1 MADVPTLR
9 SMEDFLIN
17 PTFDAMDDRHRSP
30 ASLAVDGCVSTS
42 PPVGMFSLE
51 KVPKTPEASATMRS
65 FVEEPFFWRGYTSEE
80 EVASPVEA
88 DDLSFR
94 SATSPSP
101 CPSQLGDAP
110 FSEPFAQ
117 GGYRVEQQCSKAQA
131 ITFVSAGKARIVSLP
146 KAVVDSPTVSRPK
159 RPATDTSLQLP
170 RSRFHSGETDTSTTS
185 FQNSP
190 RALTHTSSEKSPVS
204 TPTSSIAEQPK
215 KGRNML
221 RRRPSLPV
229 LAATARFHAATASPL
244 STFHSQSTDFLNHD
258 PFPSAEQMSPPMT
271 PTKRKLHKFS
281 SSLGLGVL
289 AKGAKSATSPDGSV
303 SEDIEAAPG
312 PEPILATTLAMPAR
326 RPSTRTKMI
335 PRGANERAP
344 PIVLPPCPES
354 YDEDENFVFRS
365 TASNY
370 GPARKVSKSSASVPK
385 SSKLHRRQRS
395 YSTAWITSQA

>member
-1 MADVPTLR
+1 
-9 SMEDFLIN
+9 MEDFLIN
-17 PTFDAMDDRHRSP
+17 PTFDAMDDRHRSRP
-30 ASLAVDGCVSTS
+30 SLVVDGYVSTS
-42 PPVGMFSLE
+42 PPVDMFSLE
-51 KVPKTPEASATMRS
+51 KVPKPPEASATMRS

-101 CPSQLGDAP
+101 SPSQLGDAP

-131 ITFVSAGKARIVSLP
+131 VTFVSAGKARIVSLP
-146 KAVVDSPTVSRPK
+146 KAVDSPTASRPK
-159 RPATDTSLQLP
+159 RPAADTSLRLP
-170 RSRFHSGETDTSTTS
+170 MSRFPSGETDTSTTS

-204 TPTSSIAEQPK
+204 TPTSSIAEQQK
-215 KGRNML
+215 KGRNTL

-289 AKGAKSATSPDGSV
+289 AKGAKGATSPDGSV
-303 SEDIEAAPG
+303 SEDIEAAQG
-312 PEPILATTLAMPAR
+312 PEPILATTLAMPTR

-365 TASNY
+365 TASTY
-370 GPARKVSKSSASVPK
+370 GPARKDLKSSASVPK
-385 SSKLHRRQRS
+385 SGKLHRRQRS